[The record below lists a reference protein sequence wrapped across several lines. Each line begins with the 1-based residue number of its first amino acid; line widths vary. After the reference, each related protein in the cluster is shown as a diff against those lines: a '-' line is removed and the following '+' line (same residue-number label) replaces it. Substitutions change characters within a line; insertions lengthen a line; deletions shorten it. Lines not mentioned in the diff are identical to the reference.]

1 MNAREFFDLVSSM
14 RKAQK
19 EYFASRSQSALNTSK
34 QLEREVDKEINRVET
49 ILKIGAVQKEIEFDN
64 QKENS

>member
-1 MNAREFFDLVSSM
+1 MNAREFFDLVSAM
-14 RKAQK
+14 RRAQK
-19 EYFASRSQSALNTSK
+19 EYFASRNSSALNTSK

-64 QKENS
+64 QK

>member
-19 EYFASRSQSALNTSK
+19 EYFASRSQSALKISK
-34 QLEREVDKEINRVET
+34 QLEREVDKEIERVET
-49 ILKIGAVQKEIEFDN
+49 IVKTGAVQQEIKFDI
-64 QKENS
+64 